1 MFLHHPVKKF
11 MDKKTYEHIF
21 KTKFDAHLDGW
32 SGDARGD
39 ASDTPVARRG

>member
-1 MFLHHPVKKF
+1 

-32 SGDARGD
+32 RLDATGDATGD
-39 ASDTPVARRG
+39 AKSL